1 MLSDPREIVV
11 HVRLFADLRRF
22 LGSGLEEPVPYRLPA
37 DSTGADL
44 LAVIGIAEA
53 GEITIGRNGEIA
65 AHEDT
70 LRDGDEVLLFSP
82 MEGG

>member
-22 LGSGLEEPVPYRLPA
+22 LRSGLEEPVPYALPA
-37 DSTGADL
+37 DSTGAHL
-44 LAVIGIAEA
+44 LAVIGIPEA
-53 GEITIGRNGEIA
+53 HEITIGLNGEIA
-65 AHEDT
+65 THEDT